1 MHLLQVVAEFA
12 IVLGVMVLVHEF
24 GHFALAKLCGVRVEA
39 FALGFGTRLFGVVYK
54 GTDYRVNLLPL
65 GGYVKM
71 AGEMLGESAVKT
83 EERKPTD
90 PGDFNAHPRW
100 QRALI
105 AVAGPVFNF
114 VLAILLLAVVA
125 HYHHEV
131 DQYLTGPAV
140 LDYVPAGTP
149 AARAG
154 LRSGDTVVRLN
165 HVGHPT
171 WLQIGEEAALHMGA
185 TLPMVYQTADGQQK
199 TATLAIDTGD
209 KSGEF
214 TPSSLPRIGLEP
226 QEQPGPMTVQA
237 VEPDTPAA
245 AAGLKSGDRLES
257 IDGYEP
263 HSVEPLL
270 NYLKDHNGSP
280 AVLRVDRGGQQLTL
294 PITPKKLVT
303 GTGEMG
309 YRLGFS
315 RTPPPA
321 DVVQLPLGQA
331 FKQSLQEN
339 GEYSTLLLRVL
350 KGMFT
355 HQVAMKA
362 VSGPVGMAQQIDTA
376 VQYGKWTVL
385 ETMAAISLNLGILN
399 LLPFPVL
406 DGGMILF
413 LLIEAIMRRDVNQA
427 IKERVYQVAF
437 VCIILFA
444 ALVMF
449 NDIVKLHLKP

>member
-1 MHLLQVVAEFA
+1 MHLLQVIAEFA
-12 IVLGVMVLVHEF
+12 VVLGIMVLVHEF

-71 AGEMLGESAVKT
+71 AGEMLGESAATT
-83 EERKPTD
+83 EARKPID
-90 PGDFNAHPRW
+90 PGDFTAHPRW

-105 AVAGPVFNF
+105 AFAGPVLNF
-114 VLAILLLAVVA
+114 LLAILLLAVVA
-125 HYHHEV
+125 HFHHEV
-131 DQYLTGPAV
+131 DQYLSGPAV
-140 LDYVPAGTP
+140 LDYVAANTP
-149 AARAG
+149 AAKAG
-154 LRSGDTVVRLN
+154 LAAGDTIVRVN
-165 HVGHPT
+165 DVANPT
-171 WLQIGEEAALHMGA
+171 WMQIGEESALHMNASIPLTYRRING
-185 TLPMVYQTADGQQK
+185 TTASSS
-199 TATLAIDTGD
+199 LFIDTGD

-214 TPSSLPRIGLEP
+214 TPGSLSHVGLEP
-226 QEQPGPMTVQA
+226 QSQPGPMIVQTV
-237 VEPDTPAA
+237 EGDTPAS
-245 AAGLKSGDRLES
+245 AAGLKSGDKLLS
-257 IDGYEP
+257 IDGYQP

-270 NYLKDHNGSP
+270 SYLQDHNGAPS
-280 AVLRVDRGGQQLTL
+280 VLKVDRNGQLLTL
-294 PITPKKLVT
+294 PITPKKLVL
-303 GTGEMG
+303 GTGQMG

-315 RTPPPA
+315 RVPPPA
-321 DVVQLPLGQA
+321 DVVKLPLGQA
-331 FKQSLQEN
+331 LRQSLREN
-339 GEYSTLLLRVL
+339 AEYSTLLLRVL

-355 HQVAMKA
+355 HQVAVKS
-362 VSGPVGMAQQIDTA
+362 VSGPVGMAQQIDLA

-399 LLPFPVL
+399 LMPFPVL

-449 NDIVKLHLKP
+449 NDIAKLHLKL

>member
-1 MHLLQVVAEFA
+1 MHLLHVVAEFA
-12 IVLGVMVLVHEF
+12 VVLGIMVLVHEF

-39 FALGFGTRLFGVVYK
+39 FALGFGTRLFGVVYG

-71 AGEMLGESAVKT
+71 AGEMVGESALT
-83 EERKPTD
+83 TGERRPVD

-125 HYHHEV
+125 HFHHEV
-131 DQYLTGPAV
+131 DQYLSGPAV
-140 LDYVPAGTP
+140 LDYVPANTP

-154 LRSGDTVVRLN
+154 LVAGDTLLRFNNVA
-165 HVGHPT
+165 HPT
-171 WLQIGEEAALHMGA
+171 WIQVGEESALHMGA
-185 TLPMVYQTADGQQK
+185 ALPVEYLRPDGQTV
-199 TATLAIDTGD
+199 TASLAIDTGD
-209 KSGEF
+209 RGGEF
-214 TPSSLPRIGLEP
+214 TPSSLQHVGLEP
-226 QEQPGPMTVQA
+226 EEQAGPMTVQT
-237 VEPDTPAA
+237 VEPDTPAYT
-245 AAGLKSGDRLES
+245 AGLKSGDRLLD
-257 IDGYEP
+257 IDNYQP

-270 NYLKDHNGSP
+270 AYLSDHNGAP
-280 AVLRVDRGGQQLTL
+280 AVLKVDRNGQTLTL
-294 PITPKKLVT
+294 PIVPRKLNL
-303 GTGEMG
+303 GTGQNG

-315 RTPPPA
+315 RVPTPS
-321 DVVQLPLGQA
+321 DVVELPLGQA

-339 GEYSTLLLRVL
+339 AEYSTLLLRVL

-355 HQVAMKA
+355 HQVAVKA
-362 VSGPVGMAQQIDTA
+362 VSGPVGMAQQIDMA

-399 LLPFPVL
+399 LMPFPVL

-413 LLIEAIMRRDVNQA
+413 LLIEAIMRRDVNQV

-449 NDIVKLHLKP
+449 NDIAKLHLKP

>member
-1 MHLLQVVAEFA
+1 M
-12 IVLGVMVLVHEF
+12 VLGVMVLVHEF

-39 FALGFGTRLFGVVYK
+39 FALGFGTRLFGVVYR

-71 AGEMLGESAVKT
+71 AGEMIGESAVAT
-83 EERKPTD
+83 SERQPAD

-100 QRALI
+100 QRASI

-114 VLAILLLAVVA
+114 ILAILLLAIVA

-140 LDYVPAGTP
+140 LDYVPTNTP
-149 AARAG
+149 AAHAG
-154 LRSGDTVVRLN
+154 LRAGDTIVRLN
-165 HVGHPT
+165 NVANPT
-171 WLQIGEEAALHMGA
+171 WMQIGEESALHMGA
-185 TLPMVYQTADGQQK
+185 TLPVVYRQAGGQMADGS
-199 TATLAIDTGD
+199 LLIDTGD

-214 TPSSLPRIGLEP
+214 TPSSLAHIGFEP
-226 QEQPGPMTVQA
+226 EEQPAPMTVQT
-237 VEPDTPAA
+237 VEADTPAS
-245 AAGLKSGDRLES
+245 AAGLKSGDRLLS
-257 IDGYEP
+257 IDGYQP

-270 NYLKDHNGSP
+270 AYLKDHNGAPSM
-280 AVLRVDRGGQQLTL
+280 LRVDRAGRQLTL
-294 PITPKKLVT
+294 PIVPKKLIT

-315 RTPPPA
+315 RVPPPA
-321 DVVQLPLGQA
+321 DIVKLPLGA
-331 FKQSLQEN
+331 ALRQSLQEN

-355 HQVAMKA
+355 HQVAVKS
-362 VSGPVGMAQQIDTA
+362 VSGPVGMAQQIDMA

-399 LLPFPVL
+399 LMPFPVL

-449 NDIVKLHLKP
+449 NDIAKLHLRP

>member
-12 IVLGVMVLVHEF
+12 VVLGIMVLVHEF

-39 FALGFGTRLFGVVYK
+39 FALGFGTRLFGVVYG

-105 AVAGPVFNF
+105 AAAGPVLNF
-114 VLAILLLAVVA
+114 LLAILLLAIVA

-131 DQYLTGPAV
+131 DQYLSGPAV
-140 LDYVPAGTP
+140 LDYVPANTP

-154 LRSGDTVVRLN
+154 LTAGDTILRVNNVEN
-165 HVGHPT
+165 PT
-171 WLQIGEEAALHMGA
+171 WMQIAEESALHMNAAVPVTFRRPAGGIS
-185 TLPMVYQTADGQQK
+185 TAS
-199 TATLAIDTGD
+199 LLIDTGD

-214 TPSSLPRIGLEP
+214 APTSMAHIGLEP
-226 QEQPGPMTVQA
+226 QEQPGPMTVQT

-245 AAGLKSGDRLES
+245 AAGLQTGDKLLS
-257 IDGYEP
+257 IDGYQP

-270 NYLKDHNGSP
+270 AYLQDHNGAPS
-280 AVLRVDRGGQQLTL
+280 VLKVDRNGQSLTL
-294 PITPKKLVT
+294 PIVPKKLNL
-303 GTGEMG
+303 GTGQAG
-309 YRLGFS
+309 YHLGFS
-315 RTPPPA
+315 RMPPPS
-321 DVVQLPLGQA
+321 DVVKLPLGQA
-331 FKQSLQEN
+331 MKQSLQEN
-339 GEYSTLLLRVL
+339 AEYSTLLLRVL
-350 KGMFT
+350 KGMVT
-355 HQVAMKA
+355 HQVAVKS
-362 VSGPVGMAQQIDTA
+362 VSGPVGMAQQIDQA
-376 VQYGKWTVL
+376 VQYGKWTLL

-399 LLPFPVL
+399 LMPFPVL

-413 LLIEAIMRRDVNQA
+413 LLIEAVMRRDVNQA

-449 NDIVKLHLKP
+449 NDIAKLHLKL